1 MFDFTGLILN
11 TFGSDTLAV
20 SLLLAGMWWVAGLVM
35 IGALFMAKKKPITKK
50 ARGSPWPGSGACCH
64 YRQR

>member
-35 IGALFMAKKKPITKK
+35 IGALFMAKIKP
-50 ARGSPWPGSGACCH
+50 
-64 YRQR
+64 